1 MSDLEKSMKAVAVRV
16 QQLVAGGMSRDR
28 AMMLAVMEAGGK
40 ITIMKG

>member
-1 MSDLEKSMKAVAVRV
+1 MSDLEKSLKAVAARV

-40 ITIMKG
+40 ITIVKG

>member
-1 MSDLEKSMKAVAVRV
+1 MSKLEAEMKAIAARV

-40 ITIMKG
+40 ITIVKG